1 VAAALGAHVVD
12 EVAGFTHL
20 VLGCKAGR

>member
-12 EVAGFTHL
+12 ELAGFTHL